1 MFWLKMIEPEIVV
14 QSAKPFM
21 MFSSVTWGFIAIITA
36 AVIALISIIISCIL
50 VCEAIKAK
58 K

>member
-1 MFWLKMIEPEIVV
+1 MIEPEIVV